1 MVITHASTPPGP
13 RGEDSG
19 AAEMAAR
26 IASGPGFW
34 TGWLAELDRQGL
46 LEELLAEDV
55 IARALREAPPGHKY
69 DRVLTARMT
78 VICVLAACLFPG
90 AGDDT
95 VLATAFGLPG
105 LHLRPGT
112 DVPTGAAFSQ
122 ARRLLGEQVMKKTF
136 ELDAAVADAD
146 LGIGLLWKGLEV
158 TAIDGTTME
167 LARNG
172 VLEDGFGTPAEG
184 ARPLLRITAHV
195 RTATFRWIGAAIGG
209 YHDGENALA
218 DQLEDSFTPGILNL
232 ADRGFFSM
240 HRWIRFSGTGADLA
254 WRVKNGAKSV
264 PLKTLETLPDGSE
277 LVMLHES
284 DGMRARRRKEAGDHR
299 AARLP
304 DTIARLVTFTV
315 TATTRSGR
323 TKTTQMRVLT
333 TLLDHQAH
341 PAREIAALY
350 AERWQIEI
358 AFLHLKKTVRGP
370 RRPLRGQS
378 PEFARQEAW
387 ALLLIHNIT
396 ATASARA
403 AGFRRHR
410 PRRHPV
416 HRRARPHPLPRRCR
430 DPLPA
435 LRAPPRQPAG
445 QPEHRDP
452 RPAPPPSGPPANIRE
467 NRSRTTSQAH
477 RRSHLHH
484 RHHKV
489 ESSEMG
495 HNSGNLRAV
504 GSGQSITVSS
514 RRPIMPKSLS
524 ACWRA

>member
-1 MVITHASTPPGP
+1 MPAKFAMVITHASTPPAP

-34 TGWLAELDRQGL
+34 TDWLAELGRQGL
-46 LEELLAEDV
+46 LEELLAKDV

-78 VICVLAACLFPG
+78 VICVLVACLFPG
-90 AGDDT
+90 AGYDT

-112 DVPTGAAFSQ
+112 EVPTGAAFSQ

-184 ARPLLRITAHV
+184 ARPLLRVTAHV

-218 DQLEDSFTPGILNL
+218 DQLEASFTPGILNL

-284 DGMRARRRKEAGDHR
+284 DGMRARRRKEAGDLR

-323 TKTTQMRVLT
+323 TKTTRMSHWAST
-333 TLLDHQAH
+333 T
-341 PAREIAALY
+341 
-350 AERWQIEI
+350 WQ
-358 AFLHLKKTVRGP
+358 V
-370 RRPLRGQS
+370 
-378 PEFARQEAW
+378 
-387 ALLLIHNIT
+387 
-396 ATASARA
+396 
-403 AGFRRHR
+403 
-410 PRRHPV
+410 
-416 HRRARPHPLPRRCR
+416 C
-430 DPLPA
+430 
-435 LRAPPRQPAG
+435 
-445 QPEHRDP
+445 
-452 RPAPPPSGPPANIRE
+452 
-467 NRSRTTSQAH
+467 
-477 RRSHLHH
+477 
-484 RHHKV
+484 
-489 ESSEMG
+489 
-495 HNSGNLRAV
+495 
-504 GSGQSITVSS
+504 SS
-514 RRPIMPKSLS
+514 RSSRV
-524 ACWRA
+524 